1 MWYNKAA
8 SSMAAGGYIQ
18 GYADGT
24 FGANKPI
31 TRAEFVC
38 LAARFATKTTGFASY
53 TDVDNGHWAARI
65 DCHLRLKRLG
75 ARAMRT
81 APSAPTS
88 PSPEPRQ

>member
-75 ARAMRT
+75 T
-81 APSAPTS
+81 GL
-88 PSPEPRQ
+88 